1 MVTPVVARY
10 DRRAMSLSRQI
21 LVGLVLGV
29 LTGVF
34 FGERAAFLQVGA
46 EIFVKLLQMTV
57 LPYVTVSLISG
68 LGRLDLEQAK
78 ALGLKAGAVMV
89 AMWVIALGA
98 VLLFPFTFPS
108 VQTASF
114 FSTTLIESREPFD
127 LVALY
132 IPSNPFYS
140 LANNIV
146 PAVVL
151 FSVVLGVALIPVPTK
166 QRLLD
171 VLDVINAAVSRANT
185 LIARLTPF
193 GIFAIAAAAAGTL
206 AIDQLQRLEVYLI
219 GYVAISL
226 LISLW
231 ILPGLITAVT
241 PLTYREVVGTMKD
254 AVITAFM
261 TSNLFIVLPM
271 LIEQSQT
278 LMRRHGLSR
287 PQDTALPE
295 VVVPASF
302 NFPHVGKLLS
312 LSFVLFAGWFSD
324 AIVHVSDY
332 PRLASTGLVVL
343 FGNIN
348 AAIPFLLDLFRIPAD
363 TFQLFLATSV
373 VNARFGTLMAV
384 AHTIVMALV
393 GSWAIAGRLEIS
405 AARLMR
411 YAVISLGLTVATVVG
426 ARVLCAAAVSPTY
439 DRDQMLMGMRLLTGR
454 GPAKMV
460 PAAGPTSAPASTLDR
475 IRSGGVLHVCWLPD
489 ALPFVFVNSRQELV
503 GLDVEMMQDLAEELN
518 ARAEFAQIPRAELTS
533 ALGGGACDITI
544 GGIAVTASRAA
555 EIRFSRPY
563 VDETLAFVVRDDL
576 RQVFSSWSAIRQR
589 GRVRIGVPPVREFEL
604 KVRTQ
609 LPDAEIVHLST
620 ADDVFK
626 SLRGPLDAFTLTAER
641 GSAWTL
647 LHPELSVAV
656 PLPGLVKV
664 PLAYPIARKDD
675 GFTTVVNTW
684 IDLRVKDGLV
694 ERLYNRWILGRS
706 EEERKPRWSIVHDV
720 LHWAD

>member
-1 MVTPVVARY
+1 
-10 DRRAMSLSRQI
+10 MSLSRQI

-34 FGERAAFLQVGA
+34 FGERVAFLQIGA
-46 EIFVKLLQMTV
+46 DIYVKLLQMTV

-89 AMWVIALGA
+89 ALWAIALGA

-151 FSVVLGVALIPVPTK
+151 FSVVLGIALIAVPAK
-166 QRLLD
+166 QQLLD
-171 VLDVINAAVSRANT
+171 VLDVVNAAVSRANH
-185 LIARLTPF
+185 LIARLTPI

-206 AIDQLQRLEVYLI
+206 AIEQLQRLEVYLI
-219 GYVAISL
+219 GYVAIAL

-254 AVITAFM
+254 AVVTAFM

-271 LIEQSQT
+271 LVEHSQT
-278 LMRRHGLSR
+278 LMRRHGLAPR
-287 PQDTALPE
+287 DTALPE

-312 LSFVLFAGWFSD
+312 LSFVLFAGWFAD
-324 AIVHVSDY
+324 AVVPASDY
-332 PRLASTGLVVL
+332 ARLASTGLVVL

-348 AAIPFLLDLFRIPAD
+348 AAMPFLLDLFRIPAD

-393 GSWAIAGRLEIS
+393 GSWAIAGRLEIA
-405 AARLMR
+405 AARLAR
-411 YAVISLGLTVATVVG
+411 YAVISLVLTVATVVG
-426 ARVLCAAAVSPTY
+426 ARALCAAAVSPTY
-439 DRDQMLMGMRLLTGR
+439 RSGSDADGDAPAHGPRFREDCGGGRDCRADIDARSHSVRQCPARLL
-454 GPAKMV
+454 
-460 PAAGPTSAPASTLDR
+460 AG
-475 IRSGGVLHVCWLPD
+475 G
-489 ALPFVFVNSRQELV
+489 
-503 GLDVEMMQDLAEELN
+503 
-518 ARAEFAQIPRAELTS
+518 
-533 ALGGGACDITI
+533 
-544 GGIAVTASRAA
+544 RAA
-555 EIRFSRPY
+555 
-563 VDETLAFVVRDDL
+563 VRV
-576 RQVFSSWSAIRQR
+576 RERTSGT
-589 GRVRIGVPPVREFEL
+589 GRVRRRDDAGPRRRAECDGRVRADPPSGAYVRSRRRGMRHHDRRHCRHREPSRRDPLLPSVHRRDHGVR
-604 KVRTQ
+604 R
-609 LPDAEIVHLST
+609 
-620 ADDVFK
+620 
-626 SLRGPLDAFTLTAER
+626 
-641 GSAWTL
+641 
-647 LHPELSVAV
+647 
-656 PLPGLVKV
+656 
-664 PLAYPIARKDD
+664 
-675 GFTTVVNTW
+675 
-684 IDLRVKDGLV
+684 
-694 ERLYNRWILGRS
+694 
-706 EEERKPRWSIVHDV
+706 PR
-720 LHWAD
+720 

>member
-1 MVTPVVARY
+1 
-10 DRRAMSLSRQI
+10 MSLSRQI

-34 FGERAAFLQVGA
+34 FGERVAFLQIGA
-46 EIFVKLLQMTV
+46 DIYVKLLQMTV

-89 AMWVIALGA
+89 ALWAIALGA

-151 FSVVLGVALIPVPTK
+151 FSVVLGIALIAVPTK
-166 QRLLD
+166 QQLLD
-171 VLDVINAAVSRANT
+171 VLDVVNAAVSRANH
-185 LIARLTPF
+185 LIARLTPI

-206 AIDQLQRLEVYLI
+206 AIEQLQRLEVYLI
-219 GYVAISL
+219 GYVAIAL

-254 AVITAFM
+254 AVVTAFM

-271 LIEQSQT
+271 LVEHSQT
-278 LMRRHGLSR
+278 LMRRHGLAPR
-287 PQDTALPE
+287 DTALPE

-312 LSFVLFAGWFSD
+312 LSFVLFAGWFAD
-324 AIVHVSDY
+324 AVVPASDY
-332 PRLASTGLVVL
+332 ARLASTGLVVL

-348 AAIPFLLDLFRIPAD
+348 AAMPFLLDLFRIPAD

-393 GSWAIAGRLEIS
+393 GSWAIAGRLEIA
-405 AARLMR
+405 AARLAR
-411 YAVISLGLTVATVVG
+411 YAVISLVLTVATVVG
-426 ARVLCAAAVSPTY
+426 ARALCAAAVSPTY

-454 GPAKMV
+454 GSAKIV
-460 PAAGPTSAPASTLDR
+460 AAAATAAPTSTLDR
-475 IRSGGVLHVCWLPD
+475 IRSGSVLHVCWPED
-489 ALPFVFVNSRQELV
+489 ALPYAFVNGRRELV
-503 GLDVEMMQDLAEELN
+503 GFDVEMMQDLAAELN
-518 ARAEFAQIPRAELTS
+518 ATAEFAQIPRAELTS
-533 ALGGGACDITI
+533 ALGGGGCDIMI

-563 VDETLAFVVRDDL
+563 IDETMAFVVRDEL
-576 RQVFSSWSAIRQR
+576 RQAFSDWSAIRQR
-589 GRVRIGVPPVREFEL
+589 GRVRIGVPPIREFEL
-604 KVRTQ
+604 KVRAQ
-609 LPDAEIVHLST
+609 LPDAEIVHLSS

-626 SLRGPLDAFTLTAER
+626 SLQGPLDAFTLTAER

-656 PLPGLVKV
+656 PRPGLVKV
-664 PLAYPIARKDD
+664 PLAYPIARKDE
-675 GFTTVVNTW
+675 GFTTVVDTW
-684 IDLRVKDGLV
+684 IDLRMKDGLV
-694 ERLYNRWILGRS
+694 ERLYNRWILGRI
-706 EEERKPRWSIVHDV
+706 EDEKKPRWSVVHDV
-720 LHWAD
+720 LHWDD